1 MSIIR
6 RSWVLDSASHT
17 NEVSLDNAPTQEV
30 HDVLTRDG
38 TVRAAFRALAREQIS
53 VYTSVSMMTG
63 AVSSIVAE
71 NNNAYFTNDICRGQ
85 ALSQQK
91 VILALGIRTCCR
103 LPPVWLLDG
112 AKEATVHIYISTPH
126 GATAGNTETSPLRT

>member
-38 TVRAAFRALAREQIS
+38 TVRAAFRALAGEQIS
-53 VYTSVSMMTG
+53 VYTSVSMMNG
-63 AVSSIVAE
+63 AVFSTAAE
-71 NNNAYFTNDICRGQ
+71 INNAYFTNDICGGQ

-91 VILALGIRTCCR
+91 VILATGISL
-103 LPPVWLLDG
+103 LP
-112 AKEATVHIYISTPH
+112 T
-126 GATAGNTETSPLRT
+126 TSGLAAEWGKGSYCTYLYKHVSAPC